1 MEQPS
6 SEKKFWKY
14 SPEEIAAHF
23 GTDLK
28 KGLTSEQASQNLEKY
43 GPNELEAARGV
54 HACRSFLISFK
65 SFLIWVFN
73 RSRHHLMG
81 LSG

>member
-28 KGLTSEQASQNLEKY
+28 KA
-43 GPNELEAARGV
+43 
-54 HACRSFLISFK
+54 
-65 SFLIWVFN
+65 
-73 RSRHHLMG
+73 
-81 LSG
+81 